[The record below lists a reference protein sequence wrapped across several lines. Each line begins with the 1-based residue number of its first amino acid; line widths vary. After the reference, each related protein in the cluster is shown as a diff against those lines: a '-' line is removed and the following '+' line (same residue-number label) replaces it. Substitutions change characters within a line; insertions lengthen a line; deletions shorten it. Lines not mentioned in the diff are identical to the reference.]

1 MREMANDPPP
11 NCSAGPVSDD
21 DPYVWVAKIMGPDD
35 SPYRGGVFTLSIRF
49 PPEYPFTP
57 PRVQFITQS
66 TYSELAYTCMR
77 YPLLFSVTH
86 LLTPVSVYHCNI
98 NSAGGICIDILKS
111 QWSPILNVSKLLL
124 SLTSLLS
131 EPNPA
136 DPLVF
141 EIAREMAADNA
152 GYLKHAREWTQRYAM
167 KE

>member
-1 MREMANDPPP
+1 MANDPPP

-57 PRVQFITQS
+57 PRVQFITQI
-66 TYSELAYTCMR
+66 
-77 YPLLFSVTH
+77 
-86 LLTPVSVYHCNI
+86 YHCNI

-111 QWSPILNVSKLLL
+111 HWSPILNVSKLLL